1 LELRKTIIGR
11 DREPKE
17 ELAGERV
24 VGVGTGPT
32 RQLDVVSEVGVDSFD
47 LLTEPPSCESE
58 WRTNCSKGATECD
71 RIETQQSSL
80 CTLKGGASCSKG
92 TGESSSSSPSSS
104 SCEVCIHRLISRDM
118 GRHITTIAVTA
129 LDRDRNR
136 LSVSFFRL
144 ELFVYEFLDH
154 FGNEAIP
161 HVPREQYQDETPS
174 SPKTHSIAKREE
186 Q

>member
-1 LELRKTIIGR
+1 M
-11 DREPKE
+11 
-17 ELAGERV
+17 

-58 WRTNCSKGATECD
+58 WRTNGSKGATECD

-80 CTLKGGASCSKG
+80 CTLKG
-92 TGESSSSSPSSS
+92 TGESSSSSSSS

-144 ELFVYEFLDH
+144 ELFVYEFLDY